1 MACAGAGEI
10 QYLGQLLHQG
20 AVLQS
25 EVILLAV
32 QFPLQHLIL
41 AE

>member
-20 AVLQS
+20 AVLKS
-25 EVILLAV
+25 EVVLLAV
-32 QFPLQHLIL
+32 QLALQHLVL
-41 AE
+41 TE